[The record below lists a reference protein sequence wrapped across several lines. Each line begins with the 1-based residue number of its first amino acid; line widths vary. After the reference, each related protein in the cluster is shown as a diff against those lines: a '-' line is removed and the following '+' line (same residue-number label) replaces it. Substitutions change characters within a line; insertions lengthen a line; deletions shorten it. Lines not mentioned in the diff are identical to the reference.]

1 MPGKF
6 FNTRRIIFLII
17 IGLLVIIYI
26 GTKITAHRIVRMKK
40 AHAQDEYLLME
51 AGRKL
56 IKGLKENNDSLV
68 YALFNAT
75 FIKENNYD
83 SFVSVLTQWR
93 GGRKIKKIKIQKLSV
108 LGRGGHITSWVTFDN
123 REQKF
128 LYQSWIKS
136 KTGWKILWLSKL
148 LPQTF
153 AYGIDDGEEIK
164 QIKLLA
170 LKELI
175 PRQGIKRIIVEHPIP
190 ETIIIATAKGTP
202 KLYPRLP
209 NYVIREWTPEE
220 IKRYYFKT
228 GALFFLEFAT
238 IRILDDIATCYV
250 DIKPLYRQ
258 IPRLTRN
265 RGLQLYFIKEN
276 NTWYFDSYG
285 SKW

>member
-1 MPGKF
+1 MSRKF

-40 AHAQDEYLLME
+40 ARAQDEYLLMK
-51 AGRKL
+51 ACRKL
-56 IKGLKENNDSLV
+56 IKGLKENNDFLV
-68 YALFNAT
+68 YSLFNTT

-83 SFVSVLTQWR
+83 SFASVLTQWR

-108 LGRGGHITSWVTFDN
+108 LGRGGNITSWVTFDN

-128 LYQSWIKS
+128 LYQSWIKT
-136 KTGWKILWLSKL
+136 KTGWKVLWLSKL

-153 AYGIDDGEEIK
+153 AYGVDDREEIK

-175 PRQGIKRIIVEHPIP
+175 PQQGIKRIIVEHPIP